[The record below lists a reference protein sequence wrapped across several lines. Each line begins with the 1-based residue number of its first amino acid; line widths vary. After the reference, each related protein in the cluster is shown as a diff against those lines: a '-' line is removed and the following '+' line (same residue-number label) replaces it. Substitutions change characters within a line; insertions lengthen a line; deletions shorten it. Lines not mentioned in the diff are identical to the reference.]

1 MIHIDMVSGT
11 SFSSPIVAGLA
22 AVTKAA
28 FPLFAPNQIAEQI
41 RTNSDDIN
49 SINPGY
55 INQLG
60 RGRIN
65 AFKSLSNI
73 NSKSARAIEVKF
85 SDELPGGNGDGVLQP
100 GETIKVRC
108 KFVNYLSPTTNLGIY
123 LESSNAYSNVQNGIF
138 IAGAKATLDT
148 FSNSSS
154 IYSFQISQS
163 VPQNSLLTFNI
174 NYLDGSYLDFQMIEV
189 IANPTYATQSGNDVA
204 LTITSKGTFAF
215 NDFPGNSQG
224 DGFKYLGGPNHLYEG
239 ALILATSP
247 IQVSD
252 AARGPLQGSGQN
264 TDFATVQPFI
274 LKSPGTFADLEG
286 TYIINDNGAGS
297 SAIGIR
303 AKLNSFSFNDLNN
316 QNYILLK
323 YDLTNTTTATI
334 NNLYGGLFFDWD
346 IVDGNDDF
354 TAYDSIGHF
363 GYCYH
368 IGGNPNTWI
377 ASALVSSDN
386 YGFWAINNQG
396 GDGGFSI
403 YDGFTDAEKWQSLSS
418 GIGKSQAGAGD
429 ISHVVSGGPYSI
441 QPNETIPVA
450 FSIAAGLNI
459 DELRTAIANSRNK
472 YSQIPTSILDEK
484 IERPGEFY
492 LSQNY
497 PNPFNP
503 STRIQYQVSRASN
516 ISLKIFDVLGNE
528 IANLVNEYKHAGSYE
543 VEFSTAE
550 TKIGVSLP
558 SGVYFYRLRA
568 GDFVETKKMIL
579 LH

>member
-1 MIHIDMVSGT
+1 MIFPATHRAM
-11 SFSSPIVAGLA
+11 GL
-22 AVTKAA
+22 
-28 FPLFAPNQIAEQI
+28 
-41 RTNSDDIN
+41 
-49 SINPGY
+49 
-55 INQLG
+55 
-60 RGRIN
+60 
-65 AFKSLSNI
+65 NI
-73 NSKSARAIEVKF
+73 SE
-85 SDELPGGNGDGVLQP
+85 
-100 GETIKVRC
+100 
-108 KFVNYLSPTTNLGIY
+108 
-123 LESSNAYSNVQNGIF
+123 
-138 IAGAKATLDT
+138 
-148 FSNSSS
+148 
-154 IYSFQISQS
+154 
-163 VPQNSLLTFNI
+163 
-174 NYLDGSYLDFQMIEV
+174 
-189 IANPTYATQSGNDVA
+189 
-204 LTITSKGTFAF
+204 
-215 NDFPGNSQG
+215 
-224 DGFKYLGGPNHLYEG
+224 GPNHLYEG

-264 TDFATVQPFI
+264 TDFTTVQPFI

-368 IGGNPNTWI
+368 VGGNPNTWI